1 MITDVKNPEILI
13 NRIDFNSTNNGELA
27 KIIYQFQG
35 ELKKLKKSENV
46 DIFHRLREVDY
57 HRLETDPDYKKVLV
71 LKLAETSNQK
81 EFESALSLAE
91 ESGISHQEFISS
103 HFLWIWD
110 IKHDFGFIDSN
121 LKKLQ
126 SSKVVE
132 LTCLRLCISDCHN
145 IVQERGN
152 RIIQLFYN
160 FLLEIDSQESYL
172 VEADQ
177 LQIKLRL
184 NIVQELI
191 ELKLDDKIKLTELK
205 NFGIEKYEVMNY
217 VKLLRLSLQDTILL
231 IKDWLMI
238 RPLDFLGESNFIDSD
253 LRAERMNDV
262 ASILIEN
269 YMKETNWATVKKAEQ
284 SIQLQAVVDVLPLLN
299 PNFAKKVAE
308 DLVNGKWKSYFSP
321 SMRLFVLEK
330 AFSLNLA
337 IEGIDGKRKH
347 FGFLHLVQNLVDE
360 IGIVVITP
368 ALLHN
373 LDSASGLAPKLIE
386 ILQEMVLD
394 GYSPFVLESLASAV
408 LEYYGY
414 KLELTEIYQ
423 AAVKMALISDRD
435 VKLLQSMVD
444 SLASNIYS
452 PVYDINFEDDGWG
465 VDDFDIC
472 EPPIVSPNNDL
483 PELSQFSISQTEMLR
498 SMIERTLLESD
509 TILPT
514 KKLRLLQFYEKVS
527 KIYLE
532 F

>member
-1 MITDVKNPEILI
+1 MIH
-13 NRIDFNSTNNGELA
+13 
-27 KIIYQFQG
+27 QFQG
-35 ELKKLKKSENV
+35 EWKKLKKSANV
-46 DIFHRLREVDY
+46 DIFHRLRDVEY
-57 HRLETDPDYKKVLV
+57 HRLETDPGYKKGLV

-91 ESGISHQEFISS
+91 ESGISRQEFIAM

-110 IKHDFGFIDSN
+110 IKHDYGFIDSN

-126 SSKVVE
+126 SSKVVD
-132 LTCLRLCISDCHN
+132 LTCLWSCIPSCHL

-152 RIIQLFYN
+152 RVIQLFYN
-160 FLLEIDSQESYL
+160 FLLEINSQQLYL

-205 NFGIEKYEVMNY
+205 DIGIEKDDVMNY

-238 RPLDFLGESNFIDSD
+238 SPLDILGESNFIDSD
-253 LRAERMNDV
+253 LRADRINDV
-262 ASILIEN
+262 ASIIIES
-269 YMKETNWATVKKAEQ
+269 YMKETNWATFKKADQ
-284 SIQLQAVVDVLPLLN
+284 SIQLHAVVDVLPLLN
-299 PNFAKKVAE
+299 SNFAKKVVD

-330 AFSLNLA
+330 GFSLNLTS
-337 IEGIDGKRKH
+337 EGIDDKRKH
-347 FGFLHLVQNLVDE
+347 LGFLHLVQNLVDE
-360 IGIVVITP
+360 IGIKVITP

-373 LDSASGLAPKLIE
+373 LDTASGLEPKLIE
-386 ILQEMVLD
+386 ILHEMVLD

-408 LEYYGY
+408 LEYYGH

-435 VKLLQSMVD
+435 VKLLQSIVD

-452 PVYDINFEDDGWG
+452 PVYDIKFEDDGWG

-472 EPPIVSPNNDL
+472 ESPIVSPNNDF
-483 PELSQFSISQTEMLR
+483 PELSQFSIRQTEMLR
-498 SMIERTLLESD
+498 TMIEKTLLESD

-514 KKLRLLQFYEKVS
+514 KKLRLLQFFEKVT
-527 KIYLE
+527 
-532 F
+532 